1 MTNEPGGGGVVTEY
15 TTNAVVHPLTRIP
28 NSKRTSQRTFIWP
41 IGTPAVSPD
50 LPRFSCR
57 KLTTYLDWRNL
68 PISRCENQK
77 RKYFIW
83 HGSDRLRGRD
93 GFVFCARFEGV
104 SRVHSTRALAGYL
117 VERREE

>member
-41 IGTPAVSPD
+41 IVTPAVSPD

-57 KLTTYLDWRNL
+57 KLTAYLDWRNL

-93 GFVFCARFEGV
+93 GFGGGPPVGGPTVIHVTSPSDSEIGID
-104 SRVHSTRALAGYL
+104 
-117 VERREE
+117 